1 MIKKGVILAGGN
13 ATRLFPLTK
22 YVNKHLLPIYNKPM
36 IHRSILFLKELGIN
50 EILIICNLKD
60 IKTFEIVKK
69 QFKELKIN
77 LKIQKK
83 ANGIAE
89 GIKLCKNFIQN
100 DNKYLF
106 ILGDNLLISK
116 NYSKLKYEINKDDF
130 NCALFTYSVKNPKEF
145 GIITKNIKNKNIIV
159 EKPKKEISNKAVV
172 GLYIY
177 DQNSFKLIN
186 KIKPSLRNE
195 LEITDINN
203 YYLENFNTKI
213 IDLDKRNYK
222 WFDIGSF
229 DSLIE
234 ANIYIKNKNL

>member
-36 IHRSILFLKELGIN
+36 IYRSILFLKELGIN

-60 IKTFEIVKK
+60 LKGFEIVKN

-89 GIKLCKNFIQN
+89 GIKLCKNFIQK

-106 ILGDNLLISK
+106 LLGDNLLISK
-116 NYSKLKYEINKDDF
+116 NYDKLKSEINKDNY
-130 NCALFTYSVKNPKEF
+130 NCTLFTYSVENPSEF
-145 GIITKNIKNKNIIV
+145 GVITKNIKNKSIIV
-159 EKPKKEISNKAVV
+159 EKPKKKISNKAVI

-177 DQNSFKLIN
+177 DQNSFKLIK

-203 YYLENFNTKI
+203 YYLKNFNTKI
-213 IDLDKRNYK
+213 IDLNKKNYK

-234 ANIYIKNKNL
+234 ASIYVKKENI

>member
-36 IHRSILFLKELGIN
+36 IHRSIIFLRELGIN

-69 QFKELKIN
+69 QFRDLKIN

-89 GIKLCKNFIQN
+89 GIKLCKNFIQK

-116 NYSKLKYEINKDDF
+116 DYSNLKNEINKNDF
-130 NCALFTYSVKNPKEF
+130 NCALFTYSVKNPNEF

-159 EKPKKEISNKAVV
+159 EKPKKKISNKAVV

-177 DQNSFKLIN
+177 DQNSFKLIK

-213 IDLDKRNYK
+213 IDLDKKNYK

-234 ANIYIKNKNL
+234 ANIYIKNKNI